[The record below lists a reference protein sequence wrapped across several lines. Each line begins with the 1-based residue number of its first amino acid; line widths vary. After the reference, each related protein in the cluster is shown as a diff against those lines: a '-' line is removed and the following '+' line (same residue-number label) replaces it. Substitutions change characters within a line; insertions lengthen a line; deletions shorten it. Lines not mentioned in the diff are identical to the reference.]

1 MCVYIICTVLYTS
14 DEFSSVCLSVYVV
27 EWNGMKWNEMEWNG
41 MKWNGMKWNEMEWN
55 AMEWNGMKWNGMI
68 CCVMLCFV
76 TLCYVM
82 LSPSLSLFIAIS
94 YHYVMLC
101 YIISRHV
108 MLCYLMYGRL
118 STQDN
123 SQALGTMFHAPSES
137 WKLKVHPTIWYM
149 KPISG
154 ELMWIGAKQNQCK
167 SWMFFDISNFSMIWH
182 IFWLQPRSPSLS
194 GCIRWNSSLML
205 CLCCEWLTR
214 MVGFWKRC
222 KQNTTAIE
230 AGK

>member
-1 MCVYIICTVLYTS
+1 MYSIIHKWWVQQCV
-14 DEFSSVCLSVYVV
+14 FVCVCGGMEWNEM

-55 AMEWNGMKWNGMI
+55 GMEWNGMKWNGMI

-167 SWMFFDISNFSMIWH
+167 SWMFFDYLKFLND
-182 IFWLQPRSPSLS
+182 
-194 GCIRWNSSLML
+194 
-205 CLCCEWLTR
+205 LTHFLTPTKVPIAVR
-214 MVGFWKRC
+214 LHPLKLLPHAVPLLWMADAHGGFLK
-222 KQNTTAIE
+222 AL
-230 AGK
+230 